1 VRRTAAPLSA
11 LVALA
16 ALLTGCGGSSGP
28 AGSSGASS
36 PSAVKS
42 ASVTGTITVLAASSL
57 QEAFTKLG
65 AQFEAAHPGTKV
77 VFSFGP
83 SSGLAEQIGQGA
95 PADVFAS
102 ASTKNMDTVVSAGA
116 AANPTNFVSNT
127 MEIAVPPK
135 NPAHIGRV
143 ADLARKG
150 VKVAVCQAAVP
161 CGATAL
167 KVFANAKIKVTPVT
181 QEVDVKSTLSKVTLG
196 EVDAGVVY
204 VTDVRAAG
212 GSVKGIAIPADVNAS
227 TTYPIAPLTGTK
239 NKATASA
246 FVAYVLSPDGL
257 AALTAAGFSKP

>member
-1 VRRTAAPLSA
+1 VRRTAASLSA
-11 LVALA
+11 LVVAA
-16 ALLTGCGGSSGP
+16 ALLAGCGGSSDSTALP
-28 AGSSGASS
+28 GSGS
-36 PSAVKS
+36 PSATKS
-42 ASVTGTITVLAASSL
+42 AVSGTITVLAASSL

-65 AQFEAAHPGTKV
+65 GQFEAAHPGTKV

-102 ASTKNMDTVVSAGA
+102 ASGKNMDTVVAAGQA
-116 AANPTNFVSNT
+116 SSPTMFVSNT

-135 NPAHIGRV
+135 NPAHIATV
-143 ADLARKG
+143 ADLAKKG
-150 VKVAVCQAAVP
+150 VKVALCQAEVP

-167 KVFANAKIKVTPVT
+167 KVFDNAKIKVTPVT

-212 GSVKGIAIPADVNAS
+212 DSVKGIEIPAEVNAS
-227 TTYPIAPLTGTK
+227 TTYPIAALTASK
-239 NKATASA
+239 NKATAQA
-246 FVAYVLSPDGL
+246 FVDYVLSPDGL
-257 AALTAAGFSKP
+257 AALTAAGFTKP

>member
-1 VRRTAAPLSA
+1 VRRIAVPLSA
-11 LVALA
+11 LVAVA
-16 ALLTGCGGSSGP
+16 ALLAGCGGSSGST
-28 AGSSGASS
+28 GSPGSAS
-36 PSAVKS
+36 PSATKS
-42 ASVTGTITVLAASSL
+42 ASVNGTITVLAASSL

-65 AQFEAAHPGTKV
+65 GQFEAAHPGTKV

-102 ASTKNMDTVVSAGA
+102 ASGKNMDTVVAAGQA
-116 AANPTNFVSNT
+116 SNPTNFVSNT

-135 NPAHIGRV
+135 NPAHIAAV
-143 ADLARKG
+143 SDLAKKG
-150 VKVAVCQAAVP
+150 VKVALCQVEVP

-167 KVFANAKIKVTPVT
+167 KVFDNAKIKVTPVT

-212 GSVKGIAIPADVNAS
+212 DAVKGIEIPSDVNAS
-227 TTYPIAPLTGTK
+227 TTYPIAALTASK
-239 NKATASA
+239 NKATAQA
-246 FVAYVLSPDGL
+246 FVDYVLSPDGL

>member
-1 VRRTAAPLSA
+1 VRRIAAPLTA
-11 LVALA
+11 LVGVA
-16 ALLTGCGGSSGP
+16 ALLAGCGGSSGSTASP
-28 AGSSGASS
+28 GAASS
-36 PSAVKS
+36 SATKP

-65 AQFEAAHPGTKV
+65 GQFEAAHPGTKV

-102 ASTKNMDTVVSAGA
+102 ASTKNMDTVVSAGGA
-116 AANPTNFVSNT
+116 TSPTNFVSNT

-135 NPAHIGRV
+135 NPAGIAKV
-143 ADLARKG
+143 ADLAKKG
-150 VKVAVCQAAVP
+150 VKVALCQAAVP

-167 KVFANAKIKVTPVT
+167 KVFDNAKIKVTPVT
-181 QEVDVKSTLSKVTLG
+181 EEIDVKSTLSKVTLG

-212 GSVKGIAIPADVNAS
+212 STVKGIEIPADVNAS
-227 TTYPIAPLTGTK
+227 TTYPIASLAGSK
-239 NKATASA
+239 NKATAQA
-246 FVAYVLSPDGL
+246 FVDYVLSPDGL